1 MEGKGYIYFM
11 TNRTNNVLYIGVTN
25 SLRIRIAEH
34 SEGHGSIFTS
44 KYNCSKLVYF
54 EVFPTI
60 EQAIGREKQ
69 LKHFK
74 REWKNQLVDAIN
86 PEWKDLLESVISNPD
101 TLYIDGWMPGQVG
114 YDD

>member
-1 MEGKGYIYFM
+1 MGMEGKGYIYFM

-25 SLRIRIAEH
+25 SLRRRIAEH

-44 KYNCSKLVYF
+44 KYNCSKLVYI

-74 REWKNQLVDAIN
+74 REWKTNWLMLSTPNGKI
-86 PEWKDLLESVISNPD
+86 
-101 TLYIDGWMPGQVG
+101 Y
-114 YDD
+114 